1 MYGAGPA
8 GIMAAITAAK
18 CGHAVTI
25 LEKNN
30 VPGKKLN
37 ITGKGRCN
45 ISFIGDREYFLS
57 NVVTNPKFMM
67 SSIANFNNDD
77 LVGFVNSL

>member
-1 MYGAGPA
+1 MMA
-8 GIMAAITAAK
+8 GIAAAK
-18 CGHAVTI
+18 NRHQVTI

-30 VPGKKLN
+30 ITGKKLN

-45 ISFIGDREYFLS
+45 ISYVGDREYFLS

-67 SSIANFNNDD
+67 SSIANFNNED
-77 LVGFVNSL
+77 LQ